1 MSQFKLCFVLPC
13 VGVQGVREVRDKTAF
28 HVMQDYKIPKEE
40 VNMLQKVKEWWK
52 ETDLLLPSLI
62 FLLNRAEEQTLIL
75 SK

>member
-13 VGVQGVREVRDKTAF
+13 VGVVRDKTAF